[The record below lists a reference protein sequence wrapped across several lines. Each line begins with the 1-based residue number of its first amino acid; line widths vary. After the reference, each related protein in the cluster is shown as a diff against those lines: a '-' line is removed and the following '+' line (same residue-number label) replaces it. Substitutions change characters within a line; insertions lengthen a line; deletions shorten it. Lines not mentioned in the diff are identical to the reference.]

1 MSDKKYPNQA
11 ATLPEAHSPA
21 DAPGLLTNHAAK
33 IFNRHVD
40 AMLRPHGLPFAHLS
54 PLMALHHNPTMLQR
68 DLVKACGIA
77 QPAMTNALSK
87 LEEAGLISREPSAQ
101 DRRAA
106 TISITIEGQAMV
118 RVAWPILI
126 DANIH
131 ALAGFTPEESHLL
144 SSLLKRLIANL

>member
-1 MSDKKYPNQA
+1 M
-11 ATLPEAHSPA
+11 LPEARSPE

-77 QPAMTNALSK
+77 QPAMVNALSK
-87 LEEAGLISREPSAQ
+87 LEDARLITRKPDTQ
-101 DRRAA
+101 DRRAS
-106 TISITIEGQAMV
+106 TISITPEGRAMV
-118 RVAWPILI
+118 AVAWPILI
-126 DANIH
+126 DANVH
-131 ALAGFTPEESHLL
+131 ALAGFTPEESRLL
-144 SSLLKRLIANL
+144 ASLLKRLIANL